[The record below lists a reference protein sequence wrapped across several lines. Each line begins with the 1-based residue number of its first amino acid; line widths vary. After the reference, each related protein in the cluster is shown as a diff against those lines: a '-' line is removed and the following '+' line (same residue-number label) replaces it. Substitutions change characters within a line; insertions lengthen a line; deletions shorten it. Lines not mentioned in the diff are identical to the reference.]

1 MAVTNLAALR
11 NGTTETALVTPGFE
25 TVAGFEALQRMAHI
39 FHESNIVPERFS
51 AYSRNANK
59 NVTFGNVVIALD
71 MALRMRA
78 NPLMVFQSL
87 CVVQGNPSWS
97 SQFLVATFNQSGKY
111 SALRYEFEGKPG
123 TDAWGC
129 KAVATELATNT
140 KLEGTLITIGM
151 AKAQGWYGKPGS
163 KWQTMPEQMLR
174 YRAAA
179 WFIRA
184 YAPEIAMGLKTV
196 EEVQETIDL
205 EQTQDGS
212 YTVSEQPQKK
222 TITTQDIKASAQ
234 AQPQEAPQQAAQS
247 VQQAPEQA
255 QPQQAP
261 QPAPQQQE
269 PAQQPDIDTI
279 ANNIAA
285 SMQHQQQEQPQSKR
299 ARKSKAAPEPTPAQ
313 QAEAAAAGNFRFLK
327 DKVFWPTCID
337 AKVSPA
343 SVITAFREANGGSS
357 EEAIIYLAQNDVPFQ
372 QYIQLVLD
380 NPGRFVADLDED
392 F

>member
-11 NGTTETALVTPGFE
+11 SGVNENVLVTPGFE

-78 NPLMVFQSL
+78 NPLMVFQNL
-87 CVVQGNPSWS
+87 YVVQGNPSWS

-222 TITTQDIKASAQ
+222 TMTSQDIKASAQ
-234 AQPQEAPQQAAQS
+234 QQAIPK
-247 VQQAPEQA
+247 PEQA
-255 QPQQAP
+255 QPEQAP
-261 QPAPQQQE
+261 QPAPQQ
-269 PAQQPDIDTI
+269 PVQQPDIDEI
-279 ANNIAA
+279 ANRIAA
-285 SMQHQQQEQPQSKR
+285 DMQPQAEVQEQPAKKR
-299 ARKSKAAPEPTPAQ
+299 TRKMKAEDITPEQ
-313 QAEAAAAGNFRFLK
+313 QAAADASSYDVLRNQI
-327 DKVFWPTCID
+327 FWPACIA
-337 AKVSPA
+337 AKVSPS
-343 SVITAFREANGGSS
+343 SVVAAFKEGRSITARQAVE
-357 EEAIIYLAQNDVPFQ
+357 YLAENDAALADFIRRVQ
-372 QYIQLVLD
+372 QA
-380 NPGRFVADLDED
+380 PGRYSLDDLDED

>member
-78 NPLMVFQSL
+78 NPLMVFQNL
-87 CVVQGNPSWS
+87 YVVQGNPSWS

-234 AQPQEAPQQAAQS
+234 AQPQEAPQQAAQP
-247 VQQAPEQA
+247 VQQAPEQT

-261 QPAPQQQE
+261 QPAPQQ
-269 PAQQPDIDTI
+269 PVQQPDIDEI
-279 ANNIAA
+279 ANRIAA
-285 SMQHQQQEQPQSKR
+285 DMQPQAEVQEQPAKKR
-299 ARKSKAAPEPTPAQ
+299 TRKMKAEDITPEQ
-313 QAEAAAAGNFRFLK
+313 QAAADASSYDVLRNQI
-327 DKVFWPTCID
+327 FWPACIA
-337 AKVSPA
+337 AKVSPS
-343 SVITAFREANGGSS
+343 SVVAAFKEGRSITARQAVE
-357 EEAIIYLAQNDVPFQ
+357 YLAENDAALADFIRRVQ
-372 QYIQLVLD
+372 QA
-380 NPGRFVADLDED
+380 PGRYSLDDLDEG